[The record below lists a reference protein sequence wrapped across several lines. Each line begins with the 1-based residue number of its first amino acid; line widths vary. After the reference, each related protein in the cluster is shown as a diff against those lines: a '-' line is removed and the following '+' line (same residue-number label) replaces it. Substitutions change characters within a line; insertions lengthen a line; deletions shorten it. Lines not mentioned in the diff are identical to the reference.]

1 MQAHSLRILD
11 REMPEAADPRNRDP
25 FSRPR
30 LCLFSPCI
38 LISPAQDRRDVRKLG
53 AFVKP
58 HSEVGGGNE
67 ILGESPLPCSLCSAD
82 LHCLNTLEH
91 QPGKIT
97 PMEDIAR
104 AAGASP

>member
-1 MQAHSLRILD
+1 
-11 REMPEAADPRNRDP
+11 MPEAADPRNRDP